1 MKPLRISALHGVA
14 RVAVV
19 SALVTLVLASVS
31 CSGESGGV
39 RTLRDIEESGKLII
53 ITRNAPTTY
62 YKDRDGLMAGV
73 EYEMATSFA
82 AWLGVEPEFVVIS
95 TISGILDALARGEGD
110 VAAAGLTYTAG
121 RSERFLIG
129 PVYQKVKQL
138 VVGRRGGKQPK
149 RVEDMDDVGLSVV
162 ASSSYEERLE
172 TLRRTH
178 QTLSWESN
186 DSLDTEQ
193 LLARVQNRE
202 LDCTVSDDNIFAI
215 NRRYYPELVA
225 TFSLTE
231 PEPLAWFL
239 HTESEALRKKIHE
252 WFEGFSARGG
262 PALLKEKYYGY
273 VEIFDYVDTR
283 KFVRKIDT
291 TLPKYRP
298 FFEEAAANNE
308 LDWTLL
314 AAQSYQESHWNP
326 RARSPTGVKGIMMLT
341 LPAARDLGVTNR
353 LDPIQSIHG
362 GARYLRQLIDRLPD
376 SIEEPDRSW
385 LALAAYNVG
394 MAHLY
399 DARGLARRLGKDPD
413 RWKDLSEVL
422 PLLAQRSYYTTLKHG
437 YARGSEPVQFVKRI
451 RHYEVVLVRAIE

>member
-1 MKPLRISALHGVA
+1 MKPIRISTLHGIA

-19 SALVTLVLASVS
+19 SALVILVLAWVS
-31 CSGESGGV
+31 CRGESGGV
-39 RTLRDIEESGKLII
+39 RTLRDIEQSGKLII

-82 AWLGVEPEFVVIS
+82 AWLGVEPEFVVIN
-95 TISGILDALARGEGD
+95 TISGILNALARGEGD

-121 RSERFLIG
+121 RSESYLIG
-129 PVYQKVKQL
+129 PVYQTVKQL

-149 RVEDMDDVGLSVV
+149 RVEDMDDVDLSVV
-162 ASSSYEERLE
+162 AGSSYEERLE
-172 TLRRTH
+172 TLRQMH
-178 QTLSWESN
+178 HTLSWESN

-202 LDCTVSDDNIFAI
+202 LDCTISDDNIFAI
-215 NRRYYPELVA
+215 KRRYYPELVA

-231 PEPLAWFL
+231 PESLAWFL
-239 HTESEALRKKIHE
+239 RPESGALRKKIQE
-252 WFEGFSARGG
+252 WFDGFSARGG
-262 PALLKEKYYGY
+262 PALLEEKYYGFI
-273 VEIFDYVDTR
+273 EIFDYVDTR

-298 FFEEAAANNE
+298 FFEEAAANNK

-326 RARSPTGVKGIMMLT
+326 GAHSPTGVKGIMMLA

-353 LDPIQSIHG
+353 LDPVQSIHG
-362 GARYLRQLIDRLPD
+362 GARYLRQLIDRIPD
-376 SIEEPDRSW
+376 SIEEPDRTW
-385 LALAAYNVG
+385 IALAAYNVG
-394 MAHLY
+394 MAHLH

-422 PLLAQRSYYTTLKHG
+422 PLLAQRGYYTTLEHG

-451 RHYEVVLVRAIE
+451 RHYEDVLVRAIE